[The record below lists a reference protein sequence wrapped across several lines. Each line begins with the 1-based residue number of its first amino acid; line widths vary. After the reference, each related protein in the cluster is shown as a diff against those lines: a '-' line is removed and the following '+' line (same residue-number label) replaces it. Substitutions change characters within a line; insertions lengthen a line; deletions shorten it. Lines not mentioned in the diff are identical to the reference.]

1 MAEVEFQESVIHI
14 NRVAKVVKG
23 GRNFAFTALVAVGD
37 GNGNAG
43 IGYGK
48 GSEVPLAI
56 QKAIENAKSNIHSI
70 PMAGS
75 TIVHTI
81 TGEHGSSKVLL
92 KPAAPGTGLIAGGAA
107 RQVLEAAGVKDIL
120 AKSLGSPTH
129 LNVAKA
135 TLNGLLNQRTPD
147 MVAALRGKKPSEIAP
162 QGLVEA
168 FEKTKAERKTKTKVS
183 DVES

>member
-1 MAEVEFQESVIHI
+1 MSVEELQESVIHI

-56 QKAIENAKSNIHSI
+56 QKAIENAKKNIHAI

-75 TIVHTI
+75 TIVHSI
-81 TGEHGSSKVLL
+81 IGEHGSSRVLF
-92 KPAAPGTGLIAGGAA
+92 KPAAPGTGVIAGGAA

-147 MVAALRGKKPSEIAP
+147 SVAALRGKKVSEVAP
-162 QGLVEA
+162 QGLIDA
-168 FEKTKAERKTKTKVS
+168 YEKTKSERKIKVN
-183 DVES
+183 DGES

>member
-1 MAEVEFQESVIHI
+1 MAEVELQESVIHI

-56 QKAIENAKSNIHSI
+56 QKAIENAKKSIHSI

>member
-1 MAEVEFQESVIHI
+1 MSVEELQESVIHI

-56 QKAIENAKSNIHSI
+56 QKAIENAKKNIHAI

-75 TIVHTI
+75 TIVHSI
-81 TGEHGSSKVLL
+81 IGEHGSSRVLL
-92 KPAAPGTGLIAGGAA
+92 KPAAPGTGVIAGGAA

-147 MVAALRGKKPSEIAP
+147 AGAALRGKKVSEVAP
-162 QGLVEA
+162 QGLIDA
-168 FEKTKAERKTKTKVS
+168 YEKTKSERKIKVN
-183 DVES
+183 DGES